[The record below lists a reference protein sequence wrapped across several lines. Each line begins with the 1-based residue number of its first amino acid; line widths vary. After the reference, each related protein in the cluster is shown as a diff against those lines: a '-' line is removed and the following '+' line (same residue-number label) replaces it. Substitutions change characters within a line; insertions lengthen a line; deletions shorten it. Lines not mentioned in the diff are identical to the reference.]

1 MELIGGSL
9 RIIRMEREWKGIQPW
24 QWKAVRK
31 LFPEKKRPYLKKL
44 RKGGR
49 PRVDDRR
56 CFDAILWSART
67 GLPWRSLPARFG
79 RLRTVERRLMKWRR
93 CALLEIAWTRYL
105 RETSVI
111 EREEWRRRLED
122 ACGRSPAFWRLRLKA
137 LLDLE
142 WPREKSVI
150 LDACAESSPSLG
162 GLTPPN

>member
-1 MELIGGSL
+1 
-9 RIIRMEREWKGIQPW
+9 MEREWKGIQPW

-49 PRVDDRR
+49 PRVDDR
-56 CFDAILWSART
+56 
-67 GLPWRSLPARFG
+67 
-79 RLRTVERRLMKWRR
+79 RRLMKWRR